1 MNQNSSL
8 SMMLVHREIIIEHRE
23 FSIGAF
29 HPLKLSVKKNL
40 LRVKVGERERE
51 REIIGETI
59 EV

>member
-29 HPLKLSVKKNL
+29 HPLKLSVKRNL

-51 REIIGETI
+51 RNNR
-59 EV
+59 